1 MLLESANK
9 LCNSILSPLTLYVMA
24 PFCFLFFLWFQL
36 LVRTSSQDASL
47 TLPFTVP
54 TVMSMTSLLRQ
65 GEGLITNPH
74 HVTMVLG
81 ALQAVPLDHLSP
93 PVYQA
98 VFLAIHE
105 ALFAIIQ
112 CHPQV

>member
-1 MLLESANK
+1 M
-9 LCNSILSPLTLYVMA
+9 IIV
-24 PFCFLFFLWFQL
+24 WFTCLQL
-36 LVRTSSQDASL
+36 VITRFSQDPSL

-54 TVMSMTSLLRQ
+54 TVMSVTSLLRQ
-65 GEGLITNPH
+65 GEGLITSPH

-81 ALQAVPLDHLSP
+81 ALQLVALDHLSP
-93 PVYQA
+93 MVYHS
-98 VFLAIHE
+98 VFLAVHE